1 MFPKSTPSGPVR
13 HSPVDHDTA
22 MGLQW
27 EQLGNML
34 AVIAIL
40 FLQIGPPM
48 PQPQPQ
54 PIQVVENDG

>member
-1 MFPKSTPSGPVR
+1 
-13 HSPVDHDTA
+13 